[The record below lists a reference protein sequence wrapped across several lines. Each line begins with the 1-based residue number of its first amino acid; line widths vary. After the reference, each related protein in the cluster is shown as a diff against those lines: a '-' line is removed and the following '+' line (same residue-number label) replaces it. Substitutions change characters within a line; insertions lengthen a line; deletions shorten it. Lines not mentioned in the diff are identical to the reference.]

1 VFNFG
6 LPMKAEDYTHRIGRT
21 GRAGRS
27 GLAVT
32 FAEIRDRRKI
42 GDIEFY
48 TKQPFTAEVIPGLEP
63 KQRFDYPARKS
74 FGGKG
79 GGKGG
84 RSDRGERGFGGQAK
98 GWGNRGGERFEGQGR
113 GGDFRG
119 GDARGNDFRGGD
131 RFAPRFDAR
140 KDGGRQ
146 EPRFEARHDPRFEQG
161 PQGGWSHEQRR
172 GPDRGFARQD
182 TRFQG
187 DRPQGER
194 FERRDD
200 RAPRSFDNKPQHARA
215 GGNDRFDRAPRGPK
229 LVGGGFKPHAPKRRG

>member
-1 VFNFG
+1 VPTITHVFNFG

-48 TKQPFTAEVIPGLEP
+48 TKQPFQAEVIPGLEP

-79 GGKGG
+79 GGRGG
-84 RSDRGERGFGGQAK
+84 RSDRGERGFGGQPK
-98 GWGNRGGERFEGQGR
+98 GWGNRGAERFE
-113 GGDFRG
+113 
-119 GDARGNDFRGGD
+119 
-131 RFAPRFDAR
+131 PRFDAR
-140 KDGGRQ
+140 RDAAPRQ
-146 EPRFEARHDPRFEQG
+146 EPRFEG
-161 PQGGWSHEQRR
+161 
-172 GPDRGFARQD
+172 RQD
-182 TRFQG
+182 RFS
-187 DRPQGER
+187 GERAHPGQFEPR

-200 RAPRSFDNKPQHARA
+200 RAPRGFEHPHHAPRAQARA
-215 GGNDRFDRAPRGPK
+215 GGNERFGERTPRGPK

>member
-1 VFNFG
+1 
-6 LPMKAEDYTHRIGRT
+6 
-21 GRAGRS
+21 
-27 GLAVT
+27 VT

-48 TKQPFTAEVIPGLEP
+48 TKQPFKAEVIPGLEP

-79 GGKGG
+79 GKGG
-84 RSDRGERGFGGQAK
+84 RSDRGERADRGFGGQAK
-98 GWGNRGGERFEGQGR
+98 GWGNRGGDRFEGQGR

-119 GDARGNDFRGGD
+119 NDFRGGD
-131 RFAPRFDAR
+131 RF
-140 KDGGRQ
+140 

-161 PQGGWSHEQRR
+161 QPGGWQQQDPRR
-172 GPDRGFARQD
+172 GNDRGFGRQD
-182 TRFQG
+182 NRFQN
-187 DRPQGER
+187 DRPQGERFGDRSGER

-200 RAPRSFDNKPQHARA
+200 RAPRSFDKPQHAPRAQARA

-229 LVGGGFKPHAPKRRG
+229 LVGGGFKPHAPKRRA